1 MTTDPDQFLD
11 FLDDDQPP
19 EPAKD
24 SDAVSLEGR
33 ERPRDEDVTT
43 DETAPEPPD

>member
-1 MTTDPDQFLD
+1 MTIQPDPSLE

-19 EPAKD
+19 EAATD
-24 SDAVSLEGR
+24 SDAMSLEGR